1 MSMFQPERMYTVTV
15 FDNQDRDSREQFV
28 AVNFQKVRIPI
39 GKQTRVAGKFLA
51 VLENK
56 GSYLSAQ
63 MEDTVSGQVRSDPY
77 ARWMPR
83 FSITT
88 HGMVDM
94 PPVPS
99 GGVVLEGPKP
109 IEVPIVGQ
117 RQSALSLD
125 PGEAKAEAKAEPE
138 AEPKKSGIDRNAL
151 LGKTMAEVRSMCAN
165 RGIRYKVSNTKEELI
180 ELLEGKE

>member
-94 PPVPS
+94 PSVPS

-109 IEVPIVGQ
+109 AEVPIVGQ

-125 PGEAKAEAKAEPE
+125 LGEAKAEAKAE

>member
-94 PPVPS
+94 PSVPS

-109 IEVPIVGQ
+109 IVVPIVGQ
-117 RQSALSLD
+117 ESLKLNVEE
-125 PGEAKAEAKAEPE
+125 PKAEPE